1 MPRLPQRKAAL
12 TRCDDKTICV
22 HAGSRMAIVGN
33 ATYANVCRITYR
45 LFASAL
51 ILACALCAPSRAQ
64 TPQHLP
70 EPVDLRQSAERAAAE
85 GRVLL
90 VLFSESGCQWCE
102 RVRRE
107 YLLPM
112 QRNAEVQK
120 KALFFQVDVD
130 SSTSLRDFAGRS
142 TTQSAIARQYGIRI
156 MPTVLMLGPK
166 GETLAEP
173 LIGFSSSDFYGAYL
187 DERIEKASLALQ
199 ARRRAP
205 NRIAK

>member
-1 MPRLPQRKAAL
+1 MPGLPERKAAL
-12 TRCDDKTICV
+12 TRCDDKTIDV
-22 HAGSRMAIVGN
+22 HAGSGMTIVWNATNGN
-33 ATYANVCRITYR
+33 ACGAAYR

-70 EPVDLRQSAERAAAE
+70 EPVDLRQSAERAAAD

-90 VLFSESGCQWCE
+90 VLFAESGCQWCE
-102 RVRRE
+102 RVKRE

-120 KALFFQVDVD
+120 KAQFFQIDVD
-130 SSTSLRDFAGRS
+130 ASTPLLDFAGRS
-142 TTQSAIARQYGIRI
+142 TTQSALARHYGIRI

-166 GETLAEP
+166 GESLAEP

-187 DERIEKASLALQ
+187 DERIDKASMTLQ
-199 ARRRAP
+199 ARRRAL
-205 NRIAK
+205 KK